1 MAALRD
7 ERTSNQQLDAVT
19 SACADVL
26 RAVPPDSLVLV
37 LNTMSFKPLQ
47 SLLRVLGPLLVL
59 VCFGAGFSPAFAI
72 ESVRVPL
79 DAAAIDLTKAVESYS
94 SQSDRLLVSTAPG
107 SDGIVRRIE
116 VRAREEGTHPNW
128 IVFALTNDTSEQI
141 ERLLV
146 ASHFRLVGSGVIWPD
161 LGASRISAITAS
173 QGFPPERDESA
184 DADVFRLTLDPGT
197 TVTYIAELRTPNLP
211 QLYLWVPDAYKDKVT
226 SLALYKGIIIGVA
239 GLLALFLTI
248 VFVVKGAVIFP
259 AAAALAWAVL
269 AYVCIDFGFWSKI
282 FGTSVQTDRIWR
294 AGAETSLAATLL
306 VFLFAYLNL
315 NRWHVR
321 ASHVA
326 IAWLLFLVALIGLAV
341 YDAPVA
347 AGVARISLAAIGAI
361 GLILVLYLSTHGYD
375 RAVMLIPT
383 WFLLL
388 VWIAA
393 AGFTVMGSLTNDL
406 VSPALIG
413 GLVLIV
419 MLIGFTVMQNAFAG
433 GGIGHGAITDVER
446 KALALTGCGDVVF
459 DWDVTSDRVYVSP
472 ELETQLGCGRGE
484 LEGPA
489 SGWLDILHPFERD
502 RYRASLDALL
512 EQRRGR
518 INQDFRLRAADG
530 HYYWFR
536 MKARPVVG
544 TDGEVI
550 RVVGTLVDVTEHK
563 TAQERLLHDAVHDN
577 LTGLPNRELFLDRLD
592 AALLQVQSD
601 SRARPTVICI
611 DVDRF
616 RHINETIGLSAGD
629 SILLTIARRLSRIL
643 KQQDTIARIAS
654 DQFAAIV
661 VSETDTDNIIALANV
676 VRRALS
682 TSVTFAEKEI
692 PLSASIGVALFD
704 TQLHAKRD
712 EMVKDA
718 EIAMR
723 YGKRVGGN
731 RIEVFRP
738 SMRSLRSDRLTLE
751 ADLRRALDR
760 GEMKV
765 FFQPIVRLEDRT
777 VAGFEALLRW
787 DHPKLGRL
795 GPSEFIPIAEE
806 TGAII
811 DLGIFAMERTARELS
826 AWQNAL
832 DVDPPLFASVNV
844 SSRQLLRHD
853 LLHDVKAVL
862 SRCQVASGTL
872 KLELTESLVMENPEF
887 AAQILTQIRELGAGL
902 SLDDFGTG
910 YSSLSYLQRFPF
922 DTIKIDRSFVHQNGK
937 GARPV
942 ILRSIVAMAHDLG
955 MDVVAEGAESESD
968 AIELYQLGCEFAQG
982 YAFGHPISAAEAR
995 KLVGAASAAA

>member
-1 MAALRD
+1 
-7 ERTSNQQLDAVT
+7 
-19 SACADVL
+19 
-26 RAVPPDSLVLV
+26 
-37 LNTMSFKPLQ
+37 MSFNPLQ
-47 SLLRVLGPLLVL
+47 CILRFIGPLLAL
-59 VCFGAGFSPAFAI
+59 VCFVAGLCPAFAI

-94 SQSDRLLVSTAPG
+94 SENDRLLVSTAPG

-116 VRAREEGTHPNW
+116 VRAREEGTHPSW
-128 IVFALTNDTSEQI
+128 IVFALTNDTSEQL
-141 ERLLV
+141 ERLIV

-161 LGASRISAITAS
+161 LGATRISAITAS

-211 QLYLWVPDAYKDKVT
+211 QLYLWIPDAYKDKVT
-226 SLALYKGIIIGVA
+226 SLALYKGIVIGVA

-259 AAAALAWAVL
+259 AAAALAWSVL

-347 AGVARISLAAIGAI
+347 AGVARISLAAIAAI

-419 MLIGFTVMQNAFAG
+419 MLIGFTVMQNAFASG
-433 GGIGHGAITDVER
+433 GLGHGAITDVER
-446 KALALTGCGDVVF
+446 KALALTGCGDIVY
-459 DWDVTSDRVYVSP
+459 DWDVAADRIYASP
-472 ELETQLGCGRGE
+472 ELEAQLGRNHGE

-489 SGWLDILHPFERD
+489 SAWLDIVHPFERD
-502 RYRASLDALL
+502 RYRACLDAML

-518 INQDFRLRAADG
+518 INQDFRLRAVDG
-530 HYYWFR
+530 HYFWFR

-544 TDGEVI
+544 TDGDVI
-550 RVVGTLVDVTEHK
+550 RVVGTLVDVTEQK

-592 AALLQVQSD
+592 AALLHAHAD
-601 SRARPTVICI
+601 TRARPTVICVDI
-611 DVDRF
+611 DRF
-616 RHINETIGLSAGD
+616 RHVNETIGLSAGD

-643 KQQDTIARIAS
+643 KPQDTLARIAS

-661 VSETDTDNIIALANV
+661 VSEAETDNIIALANV

-682 TSVTFAEKEI
+682 TPVTFAEQEI
-692 PLSASIGVALFD
+692 PLSASIGLALFD
-704 TQLHAKRD
+704 TQLHPKRD
-712 EMVKDA
+712 DMIKDA

-777 VAGFEALLRW
+777 VAGFEALMRW

-795 GPSEFIPIAEE
+795 SPSEFIPIAEE

-811 DLGIFAMERTARELS
+811 DLGIFAMERTARELA

-862 SRCQVASGTL
+862 SRYEVARGTL

-910 YSSLSYLQRFPF
+910 SSSLSYLQRFPF

-942 ILRSIVAMAHDLG
+942 ILRSIVGLAHDLG
-955 MDVVAEGAESESD
+955 MDVVAEGAETESD

-982 YAFGHPISAAEAR
+982 YAFGHAISAAEAR
-995 KLVGAASAAA
+995 KLVGAGAAAA

>member
-1 MAALRD
+1 M
-7 ERTSNQQLDAVT
+7 T
-19 SACADVL
+19 
-26 RAVPPDSLVLV
+26 
-37 LNTMSFKPLQ
+37 FKPLQ
-47 SLLRVLGPLLVL
+47 SLLRVWGTLLVL

-79 DAAAIDLTKAVESYS
+79 DAAAIDLTKAVESYN

-184 DADVFRLTLDPGT
+184 DADVYRLTLDPGT

-472 ELETQLGCGRGE
+472 ELETQLGCSRGE

-489 SGWLDILHPFERD
+489 SGWLEILHPFERD

-592 AALLQVQSD
+592 AALLQVQTD
-601 SRARPTVICI
+601 ARARPTVICI

-704 TQLHAKRD
+704 SQLHAKRD

-795 GPSEFIPIAEE
+795 SPGEFIPIAEE

-995 KLVGAASAAA
+995 KLVGAAAAAA

>member
-1 MAALRD
+1 MSVTLLLNILR
-7 ERTSNQQLDAVT
+7 
-19 SACADVL
+19 CI
-26 RAVPPDSLVLV
+26 
-37 LNTMSFKPLQ
+37 
-47 SLLRVLGPLLVL
+47 GPLLAI
-59 VCFGAGFSPAFAI
+59 VCIGAGLSPAFAI

-79 DAAAIDLTKAVESYS
+79 DAAAIDMTKAVESYS
-94 SQSDRLLVSTAPG
+94 SQGDRLLVSTAPG
-107 SDGIVRRIE
+107 ADGIVRRIE
-116 VRAREEGTHPNW
+116 VRAREEGTRPSW
-128 IVFALTNDTSEQI
+128 IVFALTNDTGEQI
-141 ERLLV
+141 ERLVV
-146 ASHFRLVGSGVIWPD
+146 APHFRLVGSGVIWPD
-161 LGASRISAITAS
+161 LGASRVSAITAS

-211 QLYLWVPDAYKDKVT
+211 QLYLWSPDAYKDKVT
-226 SLALYKGIIIGVA
+226 SLALYKGIVIGVA

-248 VFVVKGAVIFP
+248 VVVVKGAVIFP

-269 AYVCIDFGFWSKI
+269 AYVCIDFGFWAKI

-326 IAWLLFLVALIGLAV
+326 IAWLIFLVALVGLSV

-375 RAVMLIPT
+375 RAIMLIPT

-433 GGIGHGAITDVER
+433 GGLGHGAITDVER
-446 KALALTGCGDVVF
+446 KALALTGCGDIVF
-459 DWDVTSDRVYVSP
+459 DWDVVSDRVYVSP
-472 ELETQLGCGRGE
+472 EVEAQLGLARGE

-489 SGWLDILHPFERD
+489 SAWLNILHPFERD
-502 RYRASLDALL
+502 RYRACLDAML

-518 INQDFRLRAADG
+518 INQAFRLRAADG
-530 HYYWFR
+530 HYFWFH

-544 TDGEVI
+544 NDGEVM
-550 RVVGTLVDVTEHK
+550 RVVGTLVDVTEHR

-592 AALLQVQSD
+592 AALLAAQTDARV
-601 SRARPTVICI
+601 RPTVICI
-611 DVDRF
+611 DIDRF
-616 RHINETIGLSAGD
+616 RHVNETIGLSAGD

-643 KQQDTIARIAS
+643 KPQDTLSRIAS
-654 DQFAAIV
+654 DQFAAVV
-661 VSETDTDNIIALANV
+661 VSESETDHIISLANV
-676 VRRALS
+676 VRRAVS
-682 TSVTFAEKEI
+682 TPVTFAEQEI
-692 PLSASIGVALFD
+692 PLSASIGLALFD
-704 TQLHAKRD
+704 ARLHPKRD
-712 EMVKDA
+712 DMVKDA

-723 YGKRVGGN
+723 FGKRVGGN

-738 SMRSLRSDRLTLE
+738 AMRSVRSDRLTLE
-751 ADLRRALDR
+751 GDLRRALDR
-760 GEMKV
+760 AEMKV

-795 GPSEFIPIAEE
+795 SPGEFIPIAEE

-811 DLGIFAMERTARELS
+811 DLGIFAMERTARELA

-853 LLHDVKAVL
+853 LLHDVKSVL
-862 SRCQVASGTL
+862 TRCEVARGTL

-887 AAQILTQIRELGAGL
+887 AAQILARIHDLGAGL

-910 YSSLSYLQRFPF
+910 YSSLAYLQRFPF

-942 ILRSIVAMAHDLG
+942 ILRSIVTLAHDLG

-968 AIELYQLGCEFAQG
+968 AIELYQLGCEYAQG
-982 YAFGHPISAAEAR
+982 YAFGHPISAADAR
-995 KLVGAASAAA
+995 KLVGAATVAA